1 MDSQQPSP
9 SLNKLIKHYEK
20 KIAEMNEL
28 DEKRDFES
36 SHGIQDEMYEKFI
49 KDISNNKFNS
59 IEEIKTIAKLLK
71 KKVINIKKER
81 WYA

>member
-1 MDSQQPSP
+1 
-9 SLNKLIKHYEK
+9 
-20 KIAEMNEL
+20 
-28 DEKRDFES
+28 
-36 SHGIQDEMYEKFI
+36 MYEKFI

-71 KKVINIKKER
+71 KKVVSIKKVR

>member
-49 KDISNNKFNS
+49 KDITNNKFNS

-71 KKVINIKKER
+71 KKVVSNTKPR
-81 WYA
+81 WYS

>member
-1 MDSQQPSP
+1 
-9 SLNKLIKHYEK
+9 
-20 KIAEMNEL
+20 MNEL
-28 DEKRDFES
+28 DEKRDFEV

-49 KDISNNKFNS
+49 KDIENNKFNS

-71 KKVINIKKER
+71 KKVVSIKKVR